1 VLLLSPRQHLIN
13 PGPRGPA
20 LKCDQRPVIDRLI
33 PRERQRQIEPARP
46 QQRKQ
51 RVQAQATTPVS
62 HRPTCTFPFPLSS
75 PSFAW
80 LSPAR
85 IRACLISE
93 ALIAASDLIEGG
105 GYQSRQRIRLQIH
118 MCRCSRIVW
127 YVVVVLVTLLT
138 GRQVA
143 DMLGVSNETVLRWAL
158 EGELPS
164 IRDDVLP
171 RREPAGPAAP
181 SADVTFEDYC
191 ERFLERQTT
200 APRTVATLR
209 DRLRSARQT
218 FGRWTLAQL
227 EYAAAD
233 IAAWRAGR
241 CPKAQGSGT
250 PRRCGN
256 ASPQPSAGATWIA
269 TPPSTPAPTP
279 SRAPG
284 KSTRS
289 TPTSSRQSTRSST
302 SPTASSSPPPEKPGC
317 APRNGVRCAALTSI
331 VPAAGSP
338 SSGSSPRAG

>member
-1 VLLLSPRQHLIN
+1 M
-13 PGPRGPA
+13 
-20 LKCDQRPVIDRLI
+20 
-33 PRERQRQIEPARP
+33 ARP
-46 QQRKQ
+46 LTGS
-51 RVQAQATTPVS
+51 VYPVKGGYGIRWLENGRRRRRCPS
-62 HRPTCTFPFPLSS
+62 PPFPSKT
-75 PSFAW
+75 A
-80 LSPAR
+80 AR
-85 IRACLISE
+85 RWFRA
-93 ALIAASDLIEGG
+93 
-105 GYQSRQRIRLQIH
+105 
-118 MCRCSRIVW
+118 
-127 YVVVVLVTLLT
+127 
-138 GRQVA
+138 
-143 DMLGVSNETVLRWAL
+143 
-158 EGELPS
+158 
-164 IRDDVLP
+164 DVLP
-171 RREPAGPAAP
+171 RREAAGPAAP

-200 APRTVATLR
+200 APSTFATLR

-284 KSTRS
+284 KSTRL
-289 TPTSSRQSTRSST
+289 TPTSSPQSTRSST

-317 APRNGVRCAALTSI
+317 APRNGVR
-331 VPAAGSP
+331 
-338 SSGSSPRAG
+338 